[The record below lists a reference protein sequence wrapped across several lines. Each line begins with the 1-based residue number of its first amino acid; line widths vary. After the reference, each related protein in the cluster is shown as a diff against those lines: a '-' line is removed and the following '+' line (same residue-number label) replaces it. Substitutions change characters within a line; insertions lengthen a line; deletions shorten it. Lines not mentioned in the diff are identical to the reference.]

1 MKMGTLISR
10 FWKEKGAAATVEFV
24 VLFLPMIA
32 LVFTCFQVALAYHF
46 SLTAQKAVEV
56 GARVAAVRDPVYKF
70 LPGTNETAPGQQDGE
85 PCAFGNCVN
94 DTTIYTCEGA
104 NLSLAECDVE
114 AFNAIFQEVAAFAYL
129 LQPEDMNISYQY
141 ARLGKARGP
150 FTPLITVS
158 IVERP
163 FTFQFGFDL
172 GFGRRQGDPQ
182 SQEVQTQIG
191 ISAIAV
197 AEDMSSAN

>member
-1 MKMGTLISR
+1 MTMGAPIIR
-10 FWKEKGAAATVEFV
+10 FWRERRAAATVEFV

-56 GARVAAVRDPVYKF
+56 GARIAAVRDPVRRF
-70 LPGTNETAPGQQDGE
+70 LPQTNVTSDTGTKGE
-85 PCAFGNCVN
+85 PCALGHCVEV
-94 DTTIYTCEGA
+94 TTVFRCEGA
-104 NLSLAECDVE
+104 DLSPALCDVS

-129 LQPEDMNISYQY
+129 LSPEDMNISYRY
-141 ARLGKARGP
+141 AGLGKAGGP
-150 FTPLITVS
+150 FIPIIEVE

-172 GFGRRQGDPQ
+172 GAGNRQGASQ
-182 SQEVQTQIG
+182 TQEVRTQVG

-197 AEDMSSAN
+197 AEDLSSAN